1 MIFKKCVDGRCLHY
15 SAKLPEQ
22 VTKASSY
29 VTGTLHAIEISWVRL
44 GNMQNNLLTS
54 PIVGHDGGIGYSI
67 SQQSNTGAI
76 NTRNFA
82 KGFSRLH
89 VVWTPKFTYLM

>member
-44 GNMQNNLLTS
+44 GNMQNHLLTQLL
-54 PIVGHDGGIGYSI
+54 VMMVELV
-67 SQQSNTGAI
+67 
-76 NTRNFA
+76 TRSA
-82 KGFSRLH
+82 SKATLEQLIQGTLPKGFP
-89 VVWTPKFTYLM
+89 VYM